1 LNKRERIKRARN
13 AGSVTSTAKAEAAR
27 ENGER
32 GGRPANPEIAKVMAE
47 RGCTRAMA
55 SLVVRG
61 LRK

>member
-1 LNKRERIKRARN
+1 MKKRERIKRARN
-13 AGSVTSTAKAEAAR
+13 AGSVSSPAKADAVR
-27 ENGER
+27 ENGKL
-32 GGRPANPEIAKVMAE
+32 GGRPRNPEIAKIMAE